1 MRSVVVL
8 TLLLLV
14 LLVVPVVP
22 DLAEVGWLL
31 AAPSV
36 HLLWVGRA
44 AAQMGRT
51 LPPLNHLR
59 LKPRDPI
66 RPLGHFLTEAYTRFA
81 DKQGRLPRFQLN
93 LVLLQPWSVQRDL
106 AGISDPVTAV
116 GGDVPLILPGLAP
129 ISRPIAHVPRQV
141 AEVRIPIALVGSCL
155 AASQV
160 RAPSIDRVAADS
172 DLLLAQA

>member
-8 TLLLLV
+8 TLLLV
-14 LLVVPVVP
+14 VLVVL

-31 AAPSV
+31 AAASV
-36 HLLWVGRA
+36 HLLWLGRSF
-44 AAQMGRT
+44 AQLGRT

-66 RPLGHFLTEAYTRFA
+66 RPSGHFLTEACPRFA
-81 DKQGRLPRFQLN
+81 DKQGCLPRLQLD

-106 AGISDPVTAV
+106 AGIGDAVTAV
-116 GGDVPLILPGLAP
+116 GGDVPLVLPGLAP

-141 AEVRIPIALVGSCL
+141 AEVRVPMALVGSCL

-160 RAPSIDRVAADS
+160 HAPGIDRVAAGS
-172 DLLLAQA
+172 ELLLAQA